1 MKRPKHSNDH
11 YAAPK
16 AWRHTPNMTGD
27 YDLDASIMHS
37 HSKALP
43 GKLSTH
49 TIKNEPY
56 GPKTGYDGYSGYSGD
71 D

>member
-1 MKRPKHSNDH
+1 
-11 YAAPK
+11 
-16 AWRHTPNMTGD
+16 MTGD